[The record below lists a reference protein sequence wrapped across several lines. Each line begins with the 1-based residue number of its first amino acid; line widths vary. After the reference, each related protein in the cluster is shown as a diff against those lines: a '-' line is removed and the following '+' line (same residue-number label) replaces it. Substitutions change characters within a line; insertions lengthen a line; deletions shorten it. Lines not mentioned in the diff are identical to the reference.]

1 MISYGAGAVAV
12 LAIVGFFGT
21 QHNAAPFK
29 EASRTAGFSVS
40 RPSYEPAGFDMAS
53 IQSANGYVDLSYKAP
68 NGRTFAIT
76 QKPSSWD
83 SETLLTT
90 LTNGGDQ
97 LYTTINKAGVTVYV
111 YGSNQAAW
119 VKNGILYQIL
129 GNGSLSVQEFGNIAA
144 SM

>member
-1 MISYGAGAVAV
+1 V

-21 QHNAAPFK
+21 QHNAAPFRQAQSK
-29 EASRTAGFSVS
+29 AGFAIS
-40 RPSYEPAGFDMAS
+40 RPSYEPAGFDFAS
-53 IQSANGYVDLSYKAP
+53 IQSANGYVGLNYRAP

-76 QKPSSWD
+76 QKPSSLD
-83 SETLLTT
+83 SDALLTT

-97 LYTTINKAGVTVYV
+97 LYTVINKSGRTVYV
-111 YGSNQAAW
+111 YGQNQAAW
-119 VKNGILYQIL
+119 VKNGVLYQIL